1 MAACGSKSGSVE
13 SGSRNNWTKV
23 QEWKTCAVTSC
34 SALQE
39 EQGGLLVNLNAHIYL
54 FK

>member
-1 MAACGSKSGSVE
+1 MVANQEVLNLVREIIELKCKSE
-13 SGSRNNWTKV
+13 
-23 QEWKTCAVTSC
+23 KTCALISC